1 MGENDE
7 PRDDRDNEPE
17 DPGESMNWLDE
28 LASGAGSIWDEPESV
43 GDAAADDIHLDPAGD
58 EIPDWLK
65 ADLENDVSVD
75 EDVPEWLVSE
85 IEANGTSQIGDDALD
100 RSEPPPDPE
109 AGHVEAPVDEDKTV
123 LYQTEQALI
132 EEVSEEVDDDVS
144 GEVELNWLEKIAAGE
159 GMAIEEPPTMNWDE
173 DEAPEPTHSD
183 EPEADGLTW
192 IGDLETMP
200 ELELVAEEAQQDAGF
215 SDGAEMPDEH
225 LGAVTE
231 EKTLDGG
238 EVLPDEVP
246 EDPDEAMAWLERL
259 AAKQGAPLEE
269 LPSMHEEA
277 AAAFELEKGLI
288 ADAAVE
294 ESSTTSVESPEQD
307 SMSGDVAE
315 EIAAEIIEPSSTPDI
330 EDTLVYGSS
339 GFTAEDVLDQVGRN
353 PELDQDLVAPDIPE
367 DPDEAM
373 IWIEELS
380 ARQSAPTAELTS
392 AENEIIADTDGPQLE
407 GEHDVVTAGAAPGV
421 DAFELTGELD
431 EALDWLEEMVDLD
444 EGDPA
449 EPVDIVEE
457 QITPL
462 VFHDVSIAIE
472 EASALEAEIVEQEPE
487 APEESLAVED
497 AEATDETAEA
507 FAWLD
512 HLAESGSELPDDLV
526 APEPDD
532 LVMLES
538 EDLESSESG
547 DLVTQEVD
555 QDVIEMPT
563 LESQEPVFESLE
575 DPLPIQAIDDDI
587 DKEMA
592 WLDTLGAVRAEEW
605 LAAEEEIPVQEPE
618 SMLPSTKTVEEGA
631 IALESVVSDGET
643 VEDEVM
649 AEIGDELV
657 PEEILGDSEQ
667 AQLGGA
673 RSALD
678 DGLVQ
683 KALEQY
689 ESLIDDDSSIP
700 FVISDLEA
708 SLARDGDQLLVQ
720 RTLGDAYV
728 RNGQLKKA
736 LDVYRQ
742 ALDNL

>member
-7 PRDDRDNEPE
+7 PRDDRENEPE
-17 DPGESMNWLDE
+17 DPGESINWLDE
-28 LASGAGSIWDEPESV
+28 LASGAGSIWDEPESIV
-43 GDAAADDIHLDPAGD
+43 DAAADDILLDPAGD

-65 ADLENDVSVD
+65 ADLEKDVSVD

-85 IEANGTSQIGDDALD
+85 IEANDTSQIGDDALEG
-100 RSEPPPDPE
+100 SEPPPDPE
-109 AGHVEAPVDEDKTV
+109 AGHVEAPADEDKTV
-123 LYQTEQALI
+123 LFETEQTLI
-132 EEVSEEVDDDVS
+132 EEVSDEVEDDVA
-144 GEVELNWLEKIAAGE
+144 GEDEPNWLEKNATGE
-159 GMAIEEPPTMNWDE
+159 GTAIEEPPTMNWEE
-173 DEAPEPTHSD
+173 DKAPEPTHSD
-183 EPEADGLTW
+183 EPEADSLTW
-192 IGDLETMP
+192 IGDLEATP
-200 ELELVAEEAQQDAGF
+200 ELDLVAEEAQQDSGF
-215 SDGAEMPDEH
+215 PDGAEMPDDH
-225 LGAVTE
+225 LGVVTE
-231 EKTLDGG
+231 EKAMDGG
-238 EVLPDEVP
+238 EMLPDDLP

-269 LPSMHEEA
+269 LPSMQEEA
-277 AAAFELEKGLI
+277 GAAFEPEKGLI

-294 ESSTTSVESPEQD
+294 ESDSTSIESLEHD
-307 SMSGDVAE
+307 SMIDDVAG
-315 EIAAEIIEPSSTPDI
+315 EIADEIIEPSGTQDI
-330 EDTLVYGSS
+330 EDTLLYGLS
-339 GFTAEDVLDQVGRN
+339 GFTADDVPDQVEQMVVID
-353 PELDQDLVAPDIPE
+353 PDLVAPEIPE

-380 ARQSAPTAELTS
+380 ARQSDPGAELTS
-392 AENEIIADTDGPQLE
+392 AENEIIADAEGPQFE
-407 GEHDVVTAGAAPGV
+407 GEHDVVEGAAPGV

-431 EALDWLEEMVDLD
+431 EALDWLEEMFDLE

-449 EPVDIVEE
+449 EPVEIVEE

-462 VFHDVSIAIE
+462 VIHDVSIAIE
-472 EASALEAEIVEQEPE
+472 EASASEAEIVEQGLE

-497 AEATDETAEA
+497 AEASDETAEA

-526 APEPDD
+526 APESDDVVMLEPEDLVSPESDD
-532 LVMLES
+532 LV
-538 EDLESSESG
+538 
-547 DLVTQEVD
+547 TPKVD
-555 QDVIEMPT
+555 KEAIEMPT
-563 LESQEPVFESLE
+563 LDSQEPVFESLE
-575 DPLPIQAIDDDI
+575 DPLPIQANDDDI

-592 WLDTLGAVRAEEW
+592 WLDTLGAIRAEEW
-605 LAAEEEIPVQEPE
+605 LAAEEEIPLQEPE
-618 SMLPSTKTVEEGA
+618 RMEPSPETVEEGA
-631 IALESVVSDGET
+631 IAHESVVSEGET

-649 AEIGDELV
+649 AEIGDKLM

-667 AQLGGA
+667 AHLGVA

-683 KALEQY
+683 QALEQY
-689 ESLIDDDSSIP
+689 ESLLDDDSSIP

-742 ALDNL
+742 ALDTL